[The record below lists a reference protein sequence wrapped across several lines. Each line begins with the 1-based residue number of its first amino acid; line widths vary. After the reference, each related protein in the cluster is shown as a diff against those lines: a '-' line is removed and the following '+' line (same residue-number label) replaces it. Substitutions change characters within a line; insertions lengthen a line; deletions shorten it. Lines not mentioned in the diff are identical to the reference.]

1 MATGL
6 GYGLVRTSQ
15 PTSDVDLAIARSFRY
30 NAVVTLLNGSFWT
43 FSASFI
49 GRQTILPLY
58 VSHLT
63 DSRFLLGLLSAIS
76 TAGWFLPQIFTANWV
91 QRLPRKK
98 AAPVRVGLF
107 TERLPVFLMV
117 PGALLAT
124 RAPGLALAVFFV
136 LFAWHVLGNGVV
148 GVGFHA
154 MLAKILPVERRG
166 RVMGATQFVGAAGGV
181 LSTLVAGRLLD
192 RYDFPDG
199 YMLCFAAAA
208 GLTLVSWIWLAL
220 VREPAQISG
229 KPAASSREY
238 WSRLARILRD
248 DSRFRRYLLSR
259 FVVNIAGMATGFLAV
274 YAAQRW
280 HLPDHQTA
288 TFATSMLVGQALCN
302 LLFGFL
308 ADRRGHKL
316 VLELAVLCVILAVGL
331 ALAGPGPA
339 WFHAVFALVGGGAAG
354 LRLSG
359 AIITFEFSS
368 PATRPA
374 YIGLNNTIAGI
385 SAALAPLLG
394 GLLADAVGFQAL
406 LAVALGAGVLGFGLF
421 RWLVSEPRHA
431 GSLS

>member
-1 MATGL
+1 M
-6 GYGLVRTSQ
+6 GYGLVKASQ
-15 PTSDVDLAIARSFRY
+15 SAPDIELAVARSFRY
-30 NAVVTLLNGSFWT
+30 NAVVTLLNGSFWM

-63 DSRFLLGLLSAIS
+63 DSRLLIGLLSAIS

-98 AAPVRVGLF
+98 VAPVRVGLF
-107 TERLPVFLMV
+107 TERLPLFLMV

-124 RAPGLALAVFFV
+124 RSPTLALVVFFL

-154 MLAKILPVERRG
+154 MLAKIIPVDRRG
-166 RVMGATQFVGAAGGV
+166 RLMGATQFVGATGGV
-181 LSTLVAGRLLD
+181 LCTMVASRLLG
-192 RYDFPDG
+192 RYGFPDG
-199 YMLCFAAAA
+199 YMFCFAAAA
-208 GLTLVSWIWLAL
+208 ALTLISWIWLAL
-220 VREPAQISG
+220 VREPIQAG
-229 KPAASSREY
+229 GEPAASSREY

-280 HLPDHQTA
+280 DLPDSQTA
-288 TFATSMLVGQALCN
+288 TFATSMLIGQALCN
-302 LLFGFL
+302 LLFGCL
-308 ADRRGHKL
+308 ADRRGQKL
-316 VLELAVLCVILAVGL
+316 VLELAVLCVVLAVGL

-359 AIITFEFSS
+359 AIIAFEFSS
-368 PATRPA
+368 PATRPT
-374 YIGLNNTIAGI
+374 YIGLNNTVAGI

-394 GLLADAVGFQAL
+394 GLLVDAAGFRAL
-406 LAVALGAGVLGFGLF
+406 LAVAFGAGLIGLGMF
-421 RWLVSEPRHA
+421 RWLVSEPRRT
-431 GSLS
+431 GTFS